1 MILTGRS
8 LTKTYGHLRALH
20 QVNISCAPGKIYG
33 LLGANGAG
41 KTTLFRILLG
51 LIRPD
56 QGEVIIN
63 SDRLKPLGGIIEKPA
78 AYEYLSAQQNLRLF
92 SKIQQAPADD
102 ITIAERLAVVGLS
115 PERRD
120 PVRNFSLGMKQRL
133 GIAIA
138 LLNDPECLVLD
149 EPFSGLDP
157 IGIASLRTLI
167 QELATEKGLSI
178 LVSSHIVDE
187 LAKVCDELIVLK
199 EGQIVNQ
206 GATQEII
213 SACTE
218 SYIIAGPEITRA
230 DLWDKV
236 DVKILRQSV
245 QVFVGVEEIGKIIS
259 ALANKGIQITSCT
272 PEISMPLLFDQ
283 ETK

>member
-1 MILTGRS
+1 VILTGHS
-8 LTKTYGHLRALH
+8 LSKTYGSLQALKG
-20 QVNISCAPGKIYG
+20 VDIACAPGKIYG

-51 LIRPD
+51 LIKPD
-56 QGEVIIN
+56 EGQVTIN
-63 SDRLKPLGGIIEKPA
+63 SDRIKPLGGIIEKPA

-92 SKIQQAPADD
+92 SKIQGAASDKA
-102 ITIAERLAVVGLS
+102 TIEDRLVAVGLS
-115 PERRD
+115 TERKD

-157 IGIASLRTLI
+157 IGIASLRSLI
-167 QELATEKGLSI
+167 QELAIEQGLSV

-187 LAKVCDELIVLK
+187 LSKVCDELIVLK
-199 EGQIVNQ
+199 SGRIVNR
-206 GATQEII
+206 GATQVII
-213 SACTE
+213 ATCTE
-218 SYIIAGPEITRA
+218 SYVLAGPKITETEV
-230 DLWDKV
+230 WKGYET
-236 DVKILRQSV
+236 KMMRQSV
-245 QVFVGVEEIGKIIS
+245 QVFVGAEEIAKIIS
-259 ALANKGIQITSCT
+259 ALAKEEVSITSCT
-272 PEISMPLLFDQ
+272 PEISMSKLFDQ

>member
-1 MILTGRS
+1 MILIGQS
-8 LTKTYGHLRALH
+8 LTKTYGSLRALRD
-20 QVNISCAPGKIYG
+20 VDIACAPGKIYG

-51 LIRPD
+51 LIKPD
-56 QGEVIIN
+56 EGKVIIN
-63 SDRLKPLGGIIEKPA
+63 SDRIKPLGGIIEKPA
-78 AYEYLSAQQNLRLF
+78 AYEYLNAQQNLRLF
-92 SKIQQAPADD
+92 SKIQKAPADK
-102 ITIAERLAVVGLS
+102 ITIENKLLAVGLS
-115 PERRD
+115 PERKD

-133 GIAIA
+133 GVAIA

-167 QELATEKGLSI
+167 QELATRQGLSV

-187 LAKVCDELIVLK
+187 LSKVCDELIILK
-199 EGQIVNQ
+199 EGQIVNR

-213 SACTE
+213 SSCTE
-218 SYIIAGPEITRA
+218 SYLISGPEITQT
-230 DLWDKV
+230 DFWKKV
-236 DVKILRQSV
+236 DAKILRQSV
-245 QVFVGVEEIGKIIS
+245 QVFVGAEEIGEIIS
-259 ALANKGIQITSCT
+259 ELAKKEIQITSCT
-272 PEISMPLLFDQ
+272 PEISMSKLFDT